1 MEARRYVHFV
11 VASAEWTGADLL
23 EHLGP
28 ADEPVESVGDTVG
41 PPGALRVRTES
52 TWIAV
57 SGLPESAE
65 VEEQLA
71 ALFRRVDAAL
81 DRLRGHGR
89 APIRG
94 VLRIVQYLPY
104 DESQGHGFVLGRE
117 WVSLLAEIDG
127 LIDIDQYVITDG
139 QGSD

>member
-1 MEARRYVHFV
+1 M
-11 VASAEWTGADLL
+11 L

-41 PPGALRVRTES
+41 PLGALRVRTES
-52 TWIAV
+52 TWVAV
-57 SGLPESAE
+57 SGLPESSV

-81 DRLRGHGR
+81 DRLRGGGT

-94 VLRIVQYLPY
+94 LLRIVQYLPS
-104 DESQGHGFVLGRE
+104 DEPQGHGFLLGRE
-117 WVSLLAEIDG
+117 WVRLLAETDG
-127 LIDIDQYVITDG
+127 VVDIDQYVITDG
-139 QGSD
+139 EGR

>member
-11 VASAEWTGADLL
+11 VASTEWTGADLL

-71 ALFRRVDAAL
+71 ALFRRVDAVL
-81 DRLRGHGR
+81 GRLRGRGT

-94 VLRIVQYLPY
+94 LLRVVQYMPS
-104 DESQGHGFVLGRE
+104 DEPQGHGFVLDHE
-117 WVSLLAEIDG
+117 WVSLLAETHG
-127 LIDIDQYVITDG
+127 VVDIDQYVMADG
-139 QGSD
+139 EGR